1 VHSDISQQHSQQQ
14 QVHSDILQQ
23 HREQQQ
29 QVHTSLAAP
38 FASGPLMLLA
48 MPSPILPGLA
58 AAPTLGSAP
67 RICKPPHHMT
77 HGEITTDTLAS
88 VARMHG

>member
-1 VHSDISQQHSQQQ
+1 MSTQQSRALAAQPAEYPRACSQMEA
-14 QVHSDILQQ
+14 VHSDILQQ

-38 FASGPLMLLA
+38 FGSGPLMLLA

-58 AAPTLGSAP
+58 ADPTLGSAP
-67 RICKPPHHMT
+67 LICNSPHHMHVT
-77 HGEITTDTLAS
+77 H
-88 VARMHG
+88 